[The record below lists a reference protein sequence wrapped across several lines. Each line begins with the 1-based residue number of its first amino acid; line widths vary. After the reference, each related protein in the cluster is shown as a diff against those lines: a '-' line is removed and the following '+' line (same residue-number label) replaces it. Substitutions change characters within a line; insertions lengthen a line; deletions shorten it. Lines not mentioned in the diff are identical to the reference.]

1 MKIDAIVTGIILVV
15 ILVTI
20 GESVEMGVVDE
31 RVVAI
36 SPGEFLEI
44 EHDIVSKILK
54 GMIKV

>member
-44 EHDIVSKILK
+44 EHDFVSKIHK
-54 GMIKV
+54 GMI